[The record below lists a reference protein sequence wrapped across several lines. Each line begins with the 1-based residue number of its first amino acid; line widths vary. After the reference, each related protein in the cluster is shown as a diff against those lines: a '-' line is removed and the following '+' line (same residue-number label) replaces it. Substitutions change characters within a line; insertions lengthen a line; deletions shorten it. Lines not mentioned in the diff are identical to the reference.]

1 MRHVIILTVTL
12 CIFISCDPKR
22 IFEEYKPVE
31 SKGWHKDSVMV
42 FSVDLQDTYGLY
54 NMYLNVRNRGTYP
67 NRNIWLSI
75 STHFPDGRLRT
86 DTVEILLAD
95 PSGRWKGSGIG
106 DLFDNQILYRK
117 DMKLPVR
124 GEYQF
129 VIKQAMRPLRL
140 KGIQDVGMRL
150 ERN

>member
-1 MRHVIILTVTL
+1 MRHVVILTVSL

-22 IFEEYKPVE
+22 IFEEYRPVE
-31 SKGWHKDSVMV
+31 RKGWHKDSVMI
-42 FSVDLQDTYGLY
+42 FAIDLQDTYSLY

-106 DLFDNQILYRK
+106 DLFDSQILYRK
-117 DMKLPVR
+117 EMKFPVR

-129 VIKQAMRPLRL
+129 IIRHAMRPVRL
-140 KGIQDVGMRL
+140 EGIQDVGMRL
-150 ERN
+150 EKN